1 MSIILAFTNRKV
13 EKTISGLNKDQFIK
27 MLFMGDSHIQKGII
41 DSLIPNS
48 ANVAQNSESFY
59 FTYFK
64 IKKLFKSGV

>member
-1 MSIILAFTNRKV
+1 
-13 EKTISGLNKDQFIK
+13 
-27 MLFMGDSHIQKGII
+27 MGDSHIQKGII

-64 IKKLFKSGV
+64 IKNYLNQV

>member
-13 EKTISGLNKDQFIK
+13 EKIISGLNKDQSIK

-48 ANVAQNSESFY
+48 ANV
-59 FTYFK
+59 
-64 IKKLFKSGV
+64 V